1 MAVDKKGTLTYIHL
15 QKEDLAVFRVVP
27 EDGIIPDYDAGQFIT
42 VGMPIPSENN
52 KIVRRAYS
60 MASHPEN
67 KKYIEL
73 VVRWVR
79 RPLPGRVTTALFNAG
94 VGDEVSFI
102 PPTGNAPVSY
112 THLTLPTNREV

>member
-79 RPLPGRVTTALFNAG
+79 RPLPGRVTTALFNSG
-94 VGDEVSFI
+94 EGDEVSWI
-102 PPTGNAPVSY
+102 PPTGVAPVSY
-112 THLTLPTNREV
+112 THLRAHEPLR